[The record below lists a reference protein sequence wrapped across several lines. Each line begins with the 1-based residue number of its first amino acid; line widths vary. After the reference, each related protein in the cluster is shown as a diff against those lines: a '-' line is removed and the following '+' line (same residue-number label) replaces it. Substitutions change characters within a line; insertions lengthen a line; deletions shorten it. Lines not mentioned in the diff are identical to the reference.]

1 MPDKYLS
8 DDAGFLAGGGE
19 LSKLMRAHDWSAS
32 PLGSPSHWPQSLRSV
47 VGLLLTSKFPMFVAW
62 GPELGFLYN
71 DPYAEILGAKH
82 PKALGARFQ
91 DIWSEIWPDIS
102 PLINAALAGEATYHE
117 DLPLVMNR
125 KGFNEQTWF
134 TFSYSPVRD
143 ESGTVAGMFCACT
156 ETTGKILAER
166 HNVAEKEKLEKLFDQ
181 APGFMAILRGP
192 NHIFELCNPA
202 YMRLVGHR
210 EILGKTVAEALPDA
224 VEQGYLKLLDQV
236 YLSGEAFT
244 SSGAKYAMQISPDGP
259 VTERYLNFVY
269 QPVKDASG
277 HVTGIF
283 VEGGDVTGTHKANDA
298 LLSANEALR
307 KKTEELAHS
316 EARYRSALAAGQL
329 VHWETDLVTGI
340 RTWRP
345 ESMALFGLNLPDGLG
360 KFGGESDEFK
370 LSLHP
375 DDRHIVPTFYELA
388 NKQDWFPV
396 EYRIRRPDGTVR
408 WLAGGGQVMARGP
421 DGKALR
427 LINVVADVTSR
438 KIGEEHVQSL
448 LAEITH
454 RGKNLLAVIQAIASQ
469 TGRTTV
475 SFDDFQERF
484 TRRLHGLAASHDL
497 LVLQN
502 WKGASLATLVQNQ
515 LAPFA
520 ESGSTGIRVSGPDI
534 YLSPKVTETLGLAL
548 HELATNAVKY
558 GALSVPQGKIDVSWD
573 LEKKDGATSELLR
586 LNWLERDGPSVTP
599 PNRKGFGHTVFERI
613 VARSLNGDLKVDF
626 TPAGLIWNLSIPTL
640 DLNQDRTVFRDR
652 QDMENN
658 R

>member
-91 DIWSEIWPDIS
+91 DIWPEIWPDIS

-125 KGFNEQTWF
+125 KGFDEQTWF

-166 HNVAEKEKLEKLFDQ
+166 HNVAEKEKLEQLFDQ
-181 APGFMAILRGP
+181 APGFMAMVRGP
-192 NHIFELCNPA
+192 NHVFEMCNPA

-210 EILGKTVAEALPDA
+210 EILGKTLAEALPDA

-236 YLSGEAFT
+236 YLSGEPFT
-244 SSGAKYAMQISPDGP
+244 SSGARYAMQISPDGP
-259 VTERYLNFVY
+259 VTECYLNFVY

-277 HVTGIF
+277 RVTGIF
-283 VEGGDVTGTHKANDA
+283 VEGGDVTGTHQANDA

-307 KKTEELAHS
+307 RKTEELAHS

-370 LSLHP
+370 LSVHP

-388 NKQDWFPV
+388 KKQD
-396 EYRIRRPDGTVR
+396 
-408 WLAGGGQVMARGP
+408 
-421 DGKALR
+421 
-427 LINVVADVTSR
+427 
-438 KIGEEHVQSL
+438 
-448 LAEITH
+448 
-454 RGKNLLAVIQAIASQ
+454 
-469 TGRTTV
+469 
-475 SFDDFQERF
+475 
-484 TRRLHGLAASHDL
+484 
-497 LVLQN
+497 
-502 WKGASLATLVQNQ
+502 
-515 LAPFA
+515 
-520 ESGSTGIRVSGPDI
+520 
-534 YLSPKVTETLGLAL
+534 
-548 HELATNAVKY
+548 
-558 GALSVPQGKIDVSWD
+558 
-573 LEKKDGATSELLR
+573 
-586 LNWLERDGPSVTP
+586 
-599 PNRKGFGHTVFERI
+599 
-613 VARSLNGDLKVDF
+613 
-626 TPAGLIWNLSIPTL
+626 
-640 DLNQDRTVFRDR
+640 
-652 QDMENN
+652 
-658 R
+658 